1 MVINIDIFY
10 SDVVVFITNS
20 KKHLQDKVEK
30 VFKEDLGMKD
40 SYAQDFAEKLR
51 KALEEEDDILPP
63 GVTYSILGPN
73 GGRNIFVVLEGT
85 PKTVTKETIIHEMC
99 HATQYIMEERGIEDR
114 ESEAYMLEYLC
125 HGVFEGLADLN
136 KKGKKS

>member
-20 KKHLQDKVEK
+20 KKHLQDKVGE

-40 SYAQDFAEKLR
+40 SYAQDFADKLR
-51 KALEEEDDILPP
+51 KALEEEDDTLPP
-63 GVTYSILGPN
+63 GVTYSILGLS

-99 HATQYIMEERGIEDR
+99 HATQYIMEERGIEDK